1 MTLRYNPLLVFS
13 SSKTPAGLYAR
24 QKWLNEEND
33 RAWKADFQSTMGQLI
48 KGQSLD
54 GSWNRSA
61 INTIQRL
68 FGLHLTVRYH
78 NEDIDR
84 ALDWLIGKA
93 SEAFISRR
101 KDIGEPVTGAAL
113 TGLPFSPGCSR
124 YLMLGA
130 TLFLAT
136 IFGRGR
142 DKRVL
147 ELYETV
153 HRLGKENEGRWC
165 GWSCSNNILR
175 AFVVHPTYAKTET
188 MSLAVEALGRVQN
201 PLGRWPDQVPFY
213 QTVNA
218 LAHLNLSQADMQL
231 ERAFKRLY
239 ETQRRDGSWG
249 RSQREWNTF
258 LIVHALKNKGVF
270 GFRGLD

>member
-1 MTLRYNPLLVFS
+1 MTLRFDPLKIFRT
-13 SSKTPAGLYAR
+13 SKTPWGLYAR
-24 QKWLNEEND
+24 QKWLNEESR
-33 RAWKADFQSTMGQLI
+33 RAWKADFQITVHQLM
-48 KGQSLD
+48 KGQSPE
-54 GSWNRSA
+54 GSWDRSVLK
-61 INTIQRL
+61 TIQRL
-68 FGLHLTVRYH
+68 FGLHLTVRYS

-84 ALDWLIGKA
+84 ALDWLIQKS
-93 SEAFISRR
+93 SETFSSSRPE
-101 KDIGEPVTGAAL
+101 IGEPITAAAL
-113 TGLPFSPGCSR
+113 RGLPFSPGSPR

-136 IFGRGR
+136 IFGQGH
-142 DKRVL
+142 DDRVL
-147 ELYETV
+147 ALYAALN
-153 HRLGKENEGRWC
+153 RLGRVNKGRWC

-175 AFVVHPTYAKTET
+175 AFVVHPTYANTAA
-188 MSLAVEALGRVQN
+188 MSLAIEALARVQN
-201 PLGRWPDQVPFY
+201 PSGRWPDQVPFY

-258 LIVHALKNKGVF
+258 LIVHALRNKGV
-270 GFRGLD
+270 L

>member
-1 MTLRYNPLLVFS
+1 M
-13 SSKTPAGLYAR
+13 
-24 QKWLNEEND
+24 
-33 RAWKADFQSTMGQLI
+33 
-48 KGQSLD
+48 KGQSPE
-54 GSWNRSA
+54 GSWDRSVLK
-61 INTIQRL
+61 TIQRL

-84 ALDWLIGKA
+84 ALDWLIRKA
-93 SEAFISRR
+93 FEVFSSRR
-101 KDIGEPVTGAAL
+101 IDMGEPVTADAL
-113 TGLPFSPGCSR
+113 KGLPFSPGCSR

-130 TLFLAT
+130 TLFSAT
-136 IFGRGR
+136 IFGRGH
-142 DKRVL
+142 DERVL
-147 ELYETV
+147 ELYEPLS
-153 HRLGKENEGRWC
+153 RLGKENKGHWC

-175 AFVVHPTYAKTET
+175 AFVVHPTYANTET
-188 MSLAVEALGRVQN
+188 MSLAIEALARVQT
-201 PLGRWPDQVPFY
+201 PSGRWPEQVPFY

-218 LAHLNLSQADMQL
+218 LAHLNLSQADIQL

-270 GFRGLD
+270 GFKS

>member
-1 MTLRYNPLLVFS
+1 MKLRFDPLKIFRA
-13 SSKTPAGLYAR
+13 SKTPWGLYAR
-24 QKWLNEEND
+24 QKWLNDENHP
-33 RAWKADFQSTMGQLI
+33 AWKADFQITVGQLM
-48 KGQSLD
+48 KGQSPD
-54 GSWNRSA
+54 GSCDRSA
-61 INTIQRL
+61 LKTIQRL
-68 FGLHLTVRYH
+68 FGLHLTVRYL

-84 ALDWLIGKA
+84 ALDWLIEKA
-93 SEAFISRR
+93 SEAFTSRR
-101 KDIGEPVTGAAL
+101 TDIGEPVTAAAL
-113 TGLPFSPGCSR
+113 SGLPLSPGCSR

-136 IFGRGR
+136 IFGRGH
-142 DKRVL
+142 DERVL
-147 ELYETV
+147 ELYEPLS
-153 HRLGKENEGRWC
+153 RLGKENEGRWC

-188 MSLAVEALGRVQN
+188 TSLAVEALARVQN
-201 PLGRWPDQVPFY
+201 PSGRWPDQVPFY

-218 LAHLNLSQADMQL
+218 LAHLDLAQADMQL

-239 ETQRRDGSWG
+239 EMQRRDGSWG

-270 GFRGLD
+270 SFRS

>member
-1 MTLRYNPLLVFS
+1 MKLRFDPLKIFRA
-13 SSKTPAGLYAR
+13 SKTPWGLYAR
-24 QKWLNEEND
+24 QKWCNEESH
-33 RAWKADFQSTMGQLI
+33 RAWKADFQITVDQLM
-48 KGQSLD
+48 KGQSPE
-54 GSWNRSA
+54 GSWDRSVLK
-61 INTIQRL
+61 TIQRL
-68 FGLHLTVRYH
+68 FGLHLTIRYL

-84 ALDWLIGKA
+84 ALDWLIEKA
-93 SEAFISRR
+93 SGAFSSRR
-101 KDIGEPVTGAAL
+101 AEMGEPVIAAAL
-113 TGLPFSPGCSR
+113 KGLPFSPGPSR

-136 IFGRGR
+136 IFGRG
-142 DKRVL
+142 DDERVL
-147 ELYETV
+147 ELYEPMN
-153 HRLGKENEGRWC
+153 RLGKESKGRWC

-175 AFVVHPTYAKTET
+175 AFVVHPTYANTET
-188 MSLAVEALGRVQN
+188 ISLAIEALARVQN
-201 PLGRWPDQVPFY
+201 PSGRWPDQVPFY

-239 ETQRRDGSWG
+239 ETQLRDGSWG

-270 GFRGLD
+270 AFKR

>member
-1 MTLRYNPLLVFS
+1 MTLQFDPLKIFTA
-13 SSKTPAGLYAR
+13 SKTPWGLYAR
-24 QKWLNEEND
+24 QRWLNEAYH
-33 RAWKADFQSTMGQLI
+33 RTLKADFQITVDQLM
-48 KGQSLD
+48 KGQSPEGPWD
-54 GSWNRSA
+54 YSV
-61 INTIQRL
+61 IKTIQRL
-68 FGLHLTVRYH
+68 FGLHLTVRSP

-84 ALDWLIGKA
+84 ALDWLIQKA
-93 SEAFISRR
+93 WEAFSSRR
-101 KDIGEPVTGAAL
+101 ADLGETVTAAAL
-113 TGLPFSPGCSR
+113 TGLPLSPGPSR

-136 IFGRGR
+136 IFGREH
-142 DKRVL
+142 DERVL
-147 ELYETV
+147 ELYEPLN
-153 HRLGKENEGRWC
+153 RLGKEKKGRWC

-188 MSLAVEALGRVQN
+188 MSLAIEALARVQN
-201 PLGRWPDQVPFY
+201 PSGRWPDQVPFY

-239 ETQRRDGSWG
+239 ETQHRDGSWG

-270 GFRGLD
+270 GFRR